1 MTKEKLNAK
10 LNLTENV
17 RQRVKGLGENAL
29 KVLGVALE
37 KLTKIEGK
45 YCLSV
50 ILQ

>member
-10 LNLTENV
+10 LNLTESV
-17 RQRVKGLGENAL
+17 RRRVKGLEENAL
-29 KVLGVALE
+29 KVLGIALE

-45 YCLSV
+45 YCFSV